1 MLRRV
6 TKGKQEVLDAY
17 HAALMRLERKLY
29 PDEIT
34 TAVWSYAGQAC
45 KEVGFHHGEERTGMV
60 FIPGG
65 TFRMGNKDA
74 VLRNSP
80 HEKSH

>member
-1 MLRRV
+1 MLRRI

-34 TAVWSYAGQAC
+34 TAPVWSYAGQAR
-45 KEVGFHHGEERTGMV
+45 KEVASPHGEENRDG
-60 FIPGG
+60 FHP
-65 TFRMGNKDA
+65 
-74 VLRNSP
+74 
-80 HEKSH
+80 